1 MNAALPMLFAA
12 AVAAAP
18 EPELTRIRSDAAD
31 YDRMHG
37 IAVFEGHVSIEHAGE
52 YTMNADR
59 LYAVLV
65 ASNELSRVVAVG
77 NVVVTNAARV
87 GMCDRATYRRAKREI
102 EMFGDGKGGV
112 ARLVEGGEEASELE
126 GDRIRFW
133 LDTEQVEVENARIT
147 TEQAGEGAL
156 L

>member
-12 AVAAAP
+12 TVATAP
-18 EPELTRIRSDAAD
+18 ATELTRIRSDAAD

-59 LYAVLV
+59 LYAVMA
-65 ASNELSRVVAVG
+65 ASNELSRIVAVG

-87 GMCDRATYRRAKREI
+87 GMCDKATYRRAKREI
-102 EMFGDGKGGV
+102 EMFADGKGGY
-112 ARLVEGGEEASELE
+112 ARLVDHGDHPGELE
-126 GDRIRFW
+126 GERIRFW
-133 LDTEQVEVENARIT
+133 LDAEQVEVENARIT
-147 TEQAGEGAL
+147 TGGKGGMEL